1 MSGILA
7 PLLLSGNRGMIS
19 ENVGFSSGFNNP
31 DRNVKN
37 GTDYPKL
44 QCLSENYLKLLVFIS
59 SRFFFA
65 CCSSEY
71 LP

>member
-19 ENVGFSSGFNNP
+19 EIVGFLSGFNNP

-44 QCLSENYLKLLVFIS
+44 
-59 SRFFFA
+59 
-65 CCSSEY
+65 
-71 LP
+71 